1 MTSKW
6 STKAEVK
13 VLVALLHVLHDG
25 APMLDR
31 DTCKQLKAEMSDED
45 FTEGAIRQHLQAMFR
60 KYESDKGSTAAPVS
74 SPITPTKTLATTGS
88 KRHATSSVDEL
99 QAGKRGKTG
108 LTGQSYSDRKKK
120 ETGKVAEE
128 VKAVKANL
136 AKQFH
141 SDNKK
146 KETVKKSKINDEE
159 DEV

>member
-1 MTSKW
+1 
-6 STKAEVK
+6 
-13 VLVALLHVLHDG
+13 
-25 APMLDR
+25 
-31 DTCKQLKAEMSDED
+31 
-45 FTEGAIRQHLQAMFR
+45 MFR

-128 VKAVKANL
+128 VKAVKSVWFPPWRKETTLGANRANL

-146 KETVKKSKINDEE
+146 KETVKKSKS
-159 DEV
+159 VGSVSCSVRAH